1 VRQLSDLLLRV
12 ALAIPLAYEGI
23 RMLWIALRFY
33 VPAGVSPWLLVFAA
47 FLGAAV
53 VLLLASVLLVVR
65 RHGRW
70 LWLAVIV
77 WAVAFGAF
85 EVYAWAT
92 LGYFAWVPVTEELVF
107 VVYATVLSIAFLV
120 TPFSARVPS
129 SDSG

>member
-12 ALAIPLAYEGI
+12 ALAMPLAYEGF
-23 RMLWIALRFY
+23 RMLSIALRY
-33 VPAGVSPWLLVFAA
+33 YLPAGVSLWLLVFAA

-77 WAVAFGAF
+77 WALAFGAF

-92 LGYFAWVPVTEELVF
+92 LGYFAWVPVTEELFF
-107 VVYATVLSIAFLV
+107 VVYAALLAIAFLV
-120 TPFSARVPS
+120 TPFSAQAPS
-129 SDSG
+129 SNSG

>member
-1 VRQLSDLLLRV
+1 VRQLSDVLLRV
-12 ALAIPLAYEGI
+12 ALAMPLAYEGF
-23 RMLWIALRFY
+23 RMLSIALRY
-33 VPAGVSPWLLVFAA
+33 YLSAGVSLWLLVFAA

-77 WAVAFGAF
+77 WAVAYGAF

-107 VVYATVLSIAFLV
+107 VVYAAVLAVAFLV
-120 TPFSARVPS
+120 TPFSAQAPS
-129 SDSG
+129 SNSG

>member
-1 VRQLSDLLLRV
+1 MRQLSDLLLRV

-23 RMLWIALRFY
+23 RMLWIALRVY
-33 VPAGVSPWLLVFAA
+33 LPAGVSLWLLVFAA

-53 VLLLASVLLVVR
+53 MLLLASVLLVVR

-77 WAVAFGAF
+77 WAVAYGAF
-85 EVYAWAT
+85 EVYAWVT
-92 LGYFAWVPVTEELVF
+92 FGYFVWVPVAEELVF
-107 VVYATVLSIAFLV
+107 VVYAAVLAIAFLM
-120 TPFSARVPS
+120 TPSSAQVPS